1 MNTENKVP
9 TIRFK
14 AFNNEWNK
22 QELGKLVNLENGF
35 AFKSK
40 YFQIE
45 PTNVIVLTPG
55 SVSVG
60 GGFQSG
66 KGQFYDVNQI
76 VPDKYVF
83 KPRDLFITMTD
94 LTPAAQALGFPAIIP
109 DDGNTYLH
117 NQRLGKL
124 VGFKGDLDFLF
135 YLFCTPKKQKEIV
148 LTSSG
153 TTVKHTSPSKFLNRY
168 SYLPEKNEQTKI
180 GNYFQ
185 QIDKLITLHQKKHD
199 KLLNLKKSLL
209 EKMYPKQDRKEPEI
223 RFKGFSGEWE
233 EKTLGENSDLL
244 TGNPFDSKKF
254 SKDGIFLVRGI
265 NVKRGYLDISEDI
278 SEYWP
283 TSHDLERFL
292 LKDDDVVIQ
301 MDGALI
307 GKSYAK
313 IQSKHLP
320 ALLVQRVT
328 RIRSSNIDS
337 EFTYQSIQ
345 RDFLKYISRIKTET
359 AVPHL
364 SLNDIRSFFISTP
377 KEKEQKKIGNF
388 FKQLDTLLNHHQAQ
402 LKKLNNIKQACL
414 EKMFV

>member
-1 MNTENKVP
+1 MNTGNKVP
-9 TIRFK
+9 AIRFK

-22 QELGKLVNLENGF
+22 QELGVLVNLDNGF

-76 VPDKYVF
+76 IPDKYVF

-94 LTPAAQALGFPAIIP
+94 LTPTAQALGFPAIIP

-185 QIDKLITLHQKKHD
+185 QIDTLIALHQQKHD

-209 EKMYPKQDRKEPEI
+209 EKIFLKQGRKEPEI
-223 RFKGFSGEWE
+223 RFKGFSEGWVESEFSAIVSRQTAMSKAADLPRVEYEDIISGKGGLNKDILQKKSSKPGIKFDKADILYGKLRPYLKNWLLPE
-233 EKTLGENSDLL
+233 FEGIAVGDFWVLRANETDNNFVYYLIQTSAFQAAANISSGSKMPRSDWNLVSRTVFNIPENIIEKT
-244 TGNPFDSKKF
+244 
-254 SKDGIFLVRGI
+254 
-265 NVKRGYLDISEDI
+265 
-278 SEYWP
+278 
-283 TSHDLERFL
+283 
-292 LKDDDVVIQ
+292 
-301 MDGALI
+301 
-307 GKSYAK
+307 
-313 IQSKHLP
+313 
-320 ALLVQRVT
+320 
-328 RIRSSNIDS
+328 
-337 EFTYQSIQ
+337 
-345 RDFLKYISRIKTET
+345 
-359 AVPHL
+359 
-364 SLNDIRSFFISTP
+364 
-377 KEKEQKKIGNF
+377 KIGNF
-388 FKQLDTLLNHHQAQ
+388 FKQLDTLLNQHQAQ